1 VRPGLPPLRRKL
13 PEDGG
18 VVRADAPL
26 LVACVNRYQPTPIP
40 EDYEIEFIDYDW
52 RINNQPKNLRTA
64 AR

>member
-1 VRPGLPPLRRKL
+1 MRPGLPPLRREL

-26 LVACVNRYQPTPIP
+26 LVAYVNRYRPTPIP
-40 EDYEIEFIDYDW
+40 EGYKVEFIDYDW
-52 RINNQPKNLRTA
+52 RINNQPKNLMTV